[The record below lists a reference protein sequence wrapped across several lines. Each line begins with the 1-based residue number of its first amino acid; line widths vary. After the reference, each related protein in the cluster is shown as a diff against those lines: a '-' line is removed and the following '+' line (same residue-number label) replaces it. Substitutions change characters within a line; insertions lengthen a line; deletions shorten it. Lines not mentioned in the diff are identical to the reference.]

1 MRAAAASLYPCL
13 SLVTP
18 RFTLSRKPAGLAI
31 ALSRAKW
38 RSIAPS
44 KPKFCPNC
52 PGLQRRNQFVRQT
65 GNTVE
70 LTERFRPGRFAAQKA
85 RQQPCRRRD
94 HRCQHLVAVPR
105 PQRRTQIADRV
116 GEAKR

>member
-1 MRAAAASLYPCL
+1 MRSAAASVDPCL

-65 GNTVE
+65 GNTAE
-70 LTERFRPGRFAAQKA
+70 LTEGFRPGGFAAQKA
-85 RQQPCRRRD
+85 RQQPCRRRGGGSS
-94 HRCQHLVAVPR
+94 QLVLFDSAVLR
-105 PQRRTQIADRV
+105 PQVADR
-116 GEAKR
+116 